1 AAASGDW
8 VSSTNCRPLLMLTL
22 TGPPHSLHGYGC
34 ASASRR
40 CLREVPQ
47 DRLREGPVEHPQ
59 VPARVSKPT
68 RPAPQT
74 DGATALRR
82 PSHWRARAMTAS
94 LPSFSPTLTRT
105 PSPSNARTIAPLS
118 AD

>member
-1 AAASGDW
+1 
-8 VSSTNCRPLLMLTL
+8 MLTL
-22 TGPPHSLHGYGC
+22 TGPPHPLHGYGC

-59 VPARVSKPT
+59 VPARVSKPS

-82 PSHWRARAMTAS
+82 PSHWRARAMAAS
-94 LPSFSPTLTRT
+94 LPPLSPPLTRT
-105 PSPSNARTIAPLS
+105 PPPADARTSPPLRHDLAPH
-118 AD
+118 AA